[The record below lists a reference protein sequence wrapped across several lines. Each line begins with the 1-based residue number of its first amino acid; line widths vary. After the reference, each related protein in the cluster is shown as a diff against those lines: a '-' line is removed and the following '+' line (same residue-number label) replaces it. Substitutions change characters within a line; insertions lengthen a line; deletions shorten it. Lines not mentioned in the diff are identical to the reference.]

1 MSAGPLAHKVLL
13 TLIIAASKTKS
24 LFCCQLF
31 FNGQNWVQKSSI
43 LWSLRRNGH
52 QGKAGVRC
60 CASSPV
66 SLSWGAD
73 ALAPRQGPRRKRSC
87 VRRLCCMRVQKT
99 LPAEH
104 GESLPFLATLLTLWV
119 FLQWLSKC
127 SNEISSISTP

>member
-1 MSAGPLAHKVLL
+1 MSAGPLTHKVLL
-13 TLIIAASKTKS
+13 TRIIAASKTKS

-60 CASSPV
+60 CASSPL
-66 SLSWGAD
+66 SLCWGAD
-73 ALAPRQGPRRKRSC
+73 ALAPRQGPRRKCSW
-87 VRRLCCMRVQKT
+87 VRRLCCMCVQKT
-99 LPAEH
+99 LPAERR
-104 GESLPFLATLLTLWV
+104 ESLSFFETLRTLWV

-127 SNEISSISTP
+127 STEISSISTP